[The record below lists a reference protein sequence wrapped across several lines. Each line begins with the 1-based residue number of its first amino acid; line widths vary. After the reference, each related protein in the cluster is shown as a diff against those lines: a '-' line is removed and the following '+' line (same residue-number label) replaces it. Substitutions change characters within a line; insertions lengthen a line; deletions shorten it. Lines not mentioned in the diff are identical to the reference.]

1 MALKCFQE
9 PQTNII
15 TKDAL
20 LALITQEIPR
30 VWGAVD
36 EDQTYIIPI
45 NHHIAVNFKKYLTS
59 ILLSLYYHLKVLM
72 K

>member
-30 VWGAVD
+30 VWGAVP
-36 EDQTYIIPI
+36 ERGQRPRYICLII
-45 NHHIAVNFKKYLTS
+45 NHHITGDYTQDHQQVVPFQWTTTF
-59 ILLSLYYHLKVLM
+59 
-72 K
+72 